1 MLEVT
6 EDLTH
11 ADSRLWR
18 TMGALLFKPGL
29 LTAEFLAG
37 RRVKYLPPLRLYLVL
52 SVLYFLVAGMLH
64 QHPNAW
70 VFGVSDN
77 GLKIER
83 AQRPV
88 ARPGETPQ
96 QLAKRMC
103 ADVNYDGPWHAYFAP
118 ALRESCEKSVLDGG
132 RGFAEGY
139 IHNLPKAIFLMAPL
153 LALVMKPLYRRP
165 RRYYV
170 EHVLFLLHD
179 HAFLYLLFAL
189 TALAVAVL
197 QIHLLVA
204 TLDWGVALYVPYYYF
219 VAMRRVYG
227 QSRGRT
233 LAKLAVLLA
242 AYLATALVV
251 LVVTTVYSVLAQ

>member
-1 MLEVT
+1 
-6 EDLTH
+6 
-11 ADSRLWR
+11 
-18 TMGALLFKPGL
+18 
-29 LTAEFLAG
+29 
-37 RRVKYLPPLRLYLVL
+37 
-52 SVLYFLVAGMLH
+52 
-64 QHPNAW
+64 
-70 VFGVSDN
+70 
-77 GLKIER
+77 
-83 AQRPV
+83 
-88 ARPGETPQ
+88 
-96 QLAKRMC
+96 
-103 ADVNYDGPWHAYFAP
+103 
-118 ALRESCEKSVLDGG
+118 
-132 RGFAEGY
+132 
-139 IHNLPKAIFLMAPL
+139 MAPL

-189 TALAVAVL
+189 TALAAAVL

-204 TLDWGVALYVPYYYF
+204 TLDWGVALYIPYYYF

-251 LVVTTVYSVLAQ
+251 LVVTSVYSVLAQ